1 MPYLTRTPKEPI
13 FPYMSMSLSDLNRRF
28 GTEEACRAFLVKLRF
43 PSGVCCVRCGSDAV
57 KPVKGRWAW
66 QCRACS
72 KNGYRFS
79 PLVGT
84 IFENTNYPLVTWFQ
98 VIFLMCQS
106 KKGMSALQI
115 HRTIQSGSY
124 RTAWYM
130 CHRIR
135 AAMENTSFRKLMGI
149 VEVDE
154 TYVGGQAK
162 NRHMRERVK
171 LAGVSPK
178 VPVIGAISRKGKVVA
193 KVIETASA
201 RTLQGFVDEVVSE
214 KVSLVA
220 TDEHPGYKKINRP
233 HATVNHSAGEYVHGN
248 VHTANLDS
256 FWSLLKRG
264 VMGSYHQVSKQY
276 LPLYLAEFTFRH
288 NNRKNPDMFAS
299 VVRAC

>member
-1 MPYLTRTPKEPI
+1 
-13 FPYMSMSLSDLNRRF
+13 MSMSLSDLNRRF
-28 GTEEACRAFLVKLRF
+28 GTEEACREFLVKLRF

-115 HRTIQSGSY
+115 HRTINSGSY

-135 AAMENTSFRKLMGI
+135 AAMENQDFKRLMGI

-162 NRHMRERVK
+162 NKHMRERIK
-171 LAGVSPK
+171 LQGAHVK

-193 KVIETASA
+193 RVIEVASA
-201 RTLQGFVDEVVSE
+201 KTLQSFVDEVVSDD
-214 KVSLVA
+214 VSLVA

-256 FWSLLKRG
+256 FWALLKRG

-288 NNRKNPDMFAS
+288 NNRKNPDMFTS

>member
-1 MPYLTRTPKEPI
+1 MNMT
-13 FPYMSMSLSDLNRRF
+13 LSDPNRRF
-28 GTEEACRAFLVKLRF
+28 GTEEACREFLVKLRF

-115 HRTIQSGSY
+115 HRTIGSGSY

-135 AAMENTSFRKLMGI
+135 AALENQSFKRLMGI
-149 VEVDE
+149 VKVDE

-162 NRHMRERVK
+162 NKHLRERVK
-171 LAGVSPK
+171 LQGAHVK
-178 VPVIGAISRKGKVVA
+178 VRVIGAISRKGKVAA

-201 RTLQGFVDEVVSE
+201 KTLQSFVDEGR
-214 KVSLVA
+214 L
-220 TDEHPGYKKINRP
+220 GQR
-233 HATVNHSAGEYVHGN
+233 
-248 VHTANLDS
+248 
-256 FWSLLKRG
+256 
-264 VMGSYHQVSKQY
+264 
-276 LPLYLAEFTFRH
+276 
-288 NNRKNPDMFAS
+288 
-299 VVRAC
+299 